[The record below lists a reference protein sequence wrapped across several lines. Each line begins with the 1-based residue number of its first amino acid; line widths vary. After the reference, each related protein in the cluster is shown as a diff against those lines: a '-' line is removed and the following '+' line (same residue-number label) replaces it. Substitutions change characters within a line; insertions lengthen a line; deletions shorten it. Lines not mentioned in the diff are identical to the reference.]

1 MLFKKFL
8 DESNCKLNEIL
19 ADKGSEFYNRS
30 MKSFFQNNDI
40 EIYSANNEDKFIIAE
55 RFIRTLKSK
64 IYKYMTSVSKMFILI
79 N

>member
-1 MLFKKFL
+1 MLFKNFL

-40 EIYSANNEDKFIIAE
+40 VIYSANNEDKFIIAE

>member
-1 MLFKKFL
+1 MLFKKYL

-40 EIYSANNEDKFIIAE
+40 VIYSANNEDKFIIAE